1 MDGLTTAVADDRRPP
16 HSSYLTFSSS
26 LLFKDDQAYYRH
38 VGGGERDGAN
48 RRSCAPRFLPFRS
61 QRHCGCRYCVH
72 PRTTGWIDYGGRK
85 KDGNND
91 DIDIDYDYDYDD
103 GRSWS
108 WALSKPYDRASSPGG
123 SASSTGNDG
132 DSWGGTSDDRADE
145 DDIDDSADVFLRRN
159 VSFGHIVGG

>member
-1 MDGLTTAVADDRRPP
+1 M
-16 HSSYLTFSSS
+16 
-26 LLFKDDQAYYRH
+26 
-38 VGGGERDGAN
+38 
-48 RRSCAPRFLPFRS
+48 
-61 QRHCGCRYCVH
+61 
-72 PRTTGWIDYGGRK
+72 TGWIDYGGRK

-91 DIDIDYDYDYDD
+91 DIDINYDYDYDYDD

-108 WALSKPYDRASSPGG
+108 RALSKPYDCASSPGG

-132 DSWGGTSDDRADE
+132 NSWGGTSDDRADE